1 MADERRI
8 VIKNAALVDGSG
20 SPMRH
25 ADVAFVGD
33 TITEV
38 DTPGSVSTAS
48 AARVLDAQG
57 RLVTPGFVD
66 VHTHYDA
73 QATWDPWFTPSSWH
87 GVTTVVMGNCGV
99 GFAPALPDRHEWL
112 IELMEG
118 VEDIPGSAM
127 VEGITWEWESFPEY
141 LDALERGSHVIDFGT
156 QIAHGALRAF
166 VMGDRGAANEVAT
179 ADDIAAMSRLT
190 EEALRAGALGFSTS
204 RTSLHRSKSG
214 ELVPGTH
221 AEPDELYGIADAM
234 RRVGHGIFQFSPEH
248 SRVPVEEWPWMQEL
262 ARRSGATVS
271 VNVNQLDDGSEVWR
285 KTFALLDAAHRNGE
299 RIVAQVAG
307 RSIGIIMCLE
317 GSVHPLLAHPAYH
330 EVMHLPFAER
340 VAALLDPVRRA
351 RFVDEVPTDKF
362 YEGLVTKALKRM
374 YLVTDANIDYEPD
387 PSQSVLALSQSR
399 NVPAMKLIVDHMLSG
414 GGKGM
419 IYSPF
424 FNYMYGDLSMTYE
437 LMQHPQT
444 RNGAERCGRS
454 LRGDLRRRN
463 ADVHAHPLGTRSRAR
478 TETVAGTRRLS
489 PDAQHRGAPRIE
501 RPRIDRPRHESR
513 HQRDRLRLARLR
525 HAAHGLRPA
534 RLRAPARADRTRLCR
549 HVRVGNPDRR
559 RRLLHRRTAG
569 IADPRTAP
577 LARHAMQ
584 ADEAAGMFDLT
595 HVAKCV
601 LVDPALDG
609 VQHLDALVTSDTC
622 TERARNL
629 RRERTCDHDA

>member
-8 VIKNAALVDGSG
+8 VITNAALVDGSG

-38 DTPGSVSTAS
+38 GAPGSVSTAS
-48 AARVLDAQG
+48 ATRVLDAQG

-141 LDALERGSHVIDFGT
+141 LDALDRGSHVIDFGT

-285 KTFALLDAAHRNGE
+285 KTFALLDEAHRSGE

-351 RFVDEVPTDKF
+351 RFVDEVPTDRF

-374 YLVTDANIDYEPD
+374 YLITDANIDYEPD

-444 RNGAERCGRS
+444 RNWLSDAGAHCGAICDGGMPTFMLTHWARDRVRGPKLS
-454 LRGDLRRRN
+454 LEHVVYRQTRNTAELHGLNDRGLIAPGMKADINVIDFDSLGFDMPRMAYDLP
-463 ADVHAHPLGTRSRAR
+463 ASG
-478 TETVAGTRRLS
+478 RRLV
-489 PDAQHRGAPRIE
+489 QT
-501 RPRIDRPRHESR
+501 
-513 HQRDRLRLARLR
+513 
-525 HAAHGLRPA
+525 AHGYAATFVSGTQIVDDDAFTGELPGTLIRGP
-534 RLRAPARADRTRLCR
+534 
-549 HVRVGNPDRR
+549 RR
-559 RRLLHRRTAG
+559 
-569 IADPRTAP
+569 
-577 LARHAMQ
+577 
-584 ADEAAGMFDLT
+584 
-595 HVAKCV
+595 
-601 LVDPALDG
+601 
-609 VQHLDALVTSDTC
+609 
-622 TERARNL
+622 
-629 RRERTCDHDA
+629 

>member
-1 MADERRI
+1 
-8 VIKNAALVDGSG
+8 
-20 SPMRH
+20 
-25 ADVAFVGD
+25 
-33 TITEV
+33 
-38 DTPGSVSTAS
+38 
-48 AARVLDAQG
+48 
-57 RLVTPGFVD
+57 VD

-73 QATWDPWFTPSSWH
+73 QATWDPWLTPSSWH

-127 VEGITWEWESFPEY
+127 VEGITWEWTSFPEY
-141 LDALERGSHVIDFGT
+141 LDALERRSHVIDFGT

-166 VMGDRGAANEVAT
+166 VMGDRGANNEVAT
-179 ADDIAAMSRLT
+179 PDDIVTMSRLT

-248 SRVPVEEWPWMQEL
+248 TRVPVEEWPWMQEL

-285 KTFALLDAAHRNGE
+285 KTFALLDQAHKSGE
-299 RIVAQVAG
+299 KIVAQIAG

-330 EVMHLPFAER
+330 EVAHLPFDER
-340 VAALLDPVRRA
+340 VVALHDPIRRQ

-374 YLVTDANIDYEPD
+374 YLVTSANIDYEPD

-399 NVPAMKLIVDHMLSG
+399 NVPAMQLIVDHMLTN

-444 RNGAERCGRS
+444 RNGLSDAGAHCGAICDGGMPTFMLTHWARDRVRGPKLSLEHVVYRQTRNTAELHGLCDRGLIAPGMKADINMIDFDALGFDMPQMAYDLPAAGRR
-454 LRGDLRRRN
+454 L
-463 ADVHAHPLGTRSRAR
+463 VQTAHGYAATFVSGVQ
-478 TETVAGTRRLS
+478 TVANDSFTGELPGKLIRGPRR
-489 PDAQHRGAPRIE
+489 
-501 RPRIDRPRHESR
+501 
-513 HQRDRLRLARLR
+513 
-525 HAAHGLRPA
+525 
-534 RLRAPARADRTRLCR
+534 
-549 HVRVGNPDRR
+549 
-559 RRLLHRRTAG
+559 
-569 IADPRTAP
+569 
-577 LARHAMQ
+577 
-584 ADEAAGMFDLT
+584 
-595 HVAKCV
+595 
-601 LVDPALDG
+601 
-609 VQHLDALVTSDTC
+609 
-622 TERARNL
+622 
-629 RRERTCDHDA
+629 

>member
-179 ADDIAAMSRLT
+179 VDDIAAMSRLT

-444 RNGAERCGRS
+444 RNGLSDAGAHCGAICDGGMPTFMLTHWARDRVRGPKLSLEHVVYRQTRNTAELHGLNDRGLIAPGMKADINVIDFDS
-454 LRGDLRRRN
+454 LGFDMPHMAYDLP
-463 ADVHAHPLGTRSRAR
+463 ASG
-478 TETVAGTRRLS
+478 RRLV
-489 PDAQHRGAPRIE
+489 QT
-501 RPRIDRPRHESR
+501 
-513 HQRDRLRLARLR
+513 
-525 HAAHGLRPA
+525 AHGYA
-534 RLRAPARADRTRLCR
+534 ATFVSGTQIVADDSFTGELPGKLIR
-549 HVRVGNPDRR
+549 GPRR
-559 RRLLHRRTAG
+559 
-569 IADPRTAP
+569 
-577 LARHAMQ
+577 
-584 ADEAAGMFDLT
+584 
-595 HVAKCV
+595 
-601 LVDPALDG
+601 
-609 VQHLDALVTSDTC
+609 
-622 TERARNL
+622 
-629 RRERTCDHDA
+629 

>member
-1 MADERRI
+1 MTGDRRT
-8 VIKNAALVDGSG
+8 VITNAALVDGTG
-20 SPMRH
+20 SPVRR
-25 ADVAFVGD
+25 ADIAFVD
-33 TITEV
+33 ATITEV
-38 DTPGSVSTAS
+38 GEPGSVATAG
-48 AARVLDAQG
+48 ANRVVDAQG

-73 QATWDPWFTPSSWH
+73 QATWDPWLTPSSWH

-141 LDALERGSHVIDFGT
+141 LDALDRRSHVIDFGT
-156 QIAHGALRAF
+156 QIAHGALRAY
-166 VMGDRGAANEVAT
+166 VMGDRGAANAAAT
-179 ADDIAAMSRLT
+179 AEDIAAMSRLT

-204 RTSLHRSKSG
+204 RTSLHRSKNG
-214 ELVPGTH
+214 ELVPGTN

-248 SRVPVEEWPWMQEL
+248 ARVPVEEWPWMQEL

-271 VNVNQLDDGSEVWR
+271 VNLNQLDDGSESWR
-285 KTFALLDAAHRNGE
+285 RTFALLDAAHRDGE

-330 EVMHLPFAER
+330 EVAHLPFAER
-340 VAALLDPVRRA
+340 VVALNDPVRRA
-351 RFVDEVPTDKF
+351 RFVDEVPTDGF

-387 PSQSVLALSQSR
+387 PSQSVLALSKSR
-399 NVPAMKLIVDHMLSG
+399 NVPPMQIIVDHMLRNG
-414 GGKGM
+414 GRGM

-444 RNGAERCGRS
+444 RNGLSDAGAHCGAICDGGMPTFMLTHWARDRVRGPRLPLEHVVRRQTRDTAELHG
-454 LRGDLRRRN
+454 LLDRGLIAPGMKADINVIDFDGLGFDMPRMAYDLP
-463 ADVHAHPLGTRSRAR
+463 ASG
-478 TETVAGTRRLS
+478 RRLV
-489 PDAQHRGAPRIE
+489 QT
-501 RPRIDRPRHESR
+501 
-513 HQRDRLRLARLR
+513 
-525 HAAHGLRPA
+525 AHGYA
-534 RLRAPARADRTRLCR
+534 ATFVSGTQIVADDAFTGELPGALIR
-549 HVRVGNPDRR
+549 GPRR
-559 RRLLHRRTAG
+559 
-569 IADPRTAP
+569 
-577 LARHAMQ
+577 
-584 ADEAAGMFDLT
+584 
-595 HVAKCV
+595 
-601 LVDPALDG
+601 
-609 VQHLDALVTSDTC
+609 
-622 TERARNL
+622 
-629 RRERTCDHDA
+629 

>member
-1 MADERRI
+1 
-8 VIKNAALVDGSG
+8 
-20 SPMRH
+20 MRH

-38 DTPGSVSTAS
+38 GELGTVSTTGANQ
-48 AARVLDAQG
+48 VLDAQG

-141 LDALERGSHVIDFGT
+141 LDALDRGSHVIDFGT

-190 EEALRAGALGFSTS
+190 EQALRAGALGFSTS

-214 ELVPGTH
+214 ELVPGTN

-248 SRVPVEEWPWMQEL
+248 ARVPVEEWPWMQEL

-340 VAALLDPVRRA
+340 VVALQDPVRRA
-351 RFVDEVPTDKF
+351 RFIDEVPTDGF

-387 PSQSVLALSQSR
+387 PSHSVLALSLSR
-399 NVPAMKLIVDHMLSG
+399 NVPAMQIIVDHLLRDG
-414 GGKGM
+414 GRGM

-444 RNGAERCGRS
+444 RNGLSDAGAHCGAICDGGMPTFM
-454 LRGDLRRRN
+454 LT
-463 ADVHAHPLGTRSRAR
+463 HWAR
-478 TETVAGTRRLS
+478 
-489 PDAQHRGAPRIE
+489 
-501 RPRIDRPRHESR
+501 
-513 HQRDRLRLARLR
+513 
-525 HAAHGLRPA
+525 
-534 RLRAPARADRTRLCR
+534 DRTRGPKLSLE
-549 HVRVGNPDRR
+549 HVVYRQTRNTAELHGLNDRGLIAPGMKADINVIDFDSLGFDMPR
-559 RRLLHRRTAG
+559 MAYDLPASGRRLVQTAHG
-569 IADPRTAP
+569 Y
-577 LARHAMQ
+577 
-584 ADEAAGMFDLT
+584 AATF
-595 HVAKCV
+595 VS
-601 LVDPALDG
+601 G
-609 VQHLDALVTSDTC
+609 VQIVADDAFTGELPGALI
-622 TERARNL
+622 RGP
-629 RRERTCDHDA
+629 RR